1 MTKEQLNY
9 YEKALADFDHFC
21 DEFENAANKR
31 FQGIDDD
38 SRQPLTNEQ
47 VQRATPDAVQEIE
60 QLGGEGEEFRTP
72 TIDVQATTLGGL
84 LDVSED
90 S

>member
-38 SRQPLTNEQ
+38 SRQPIDNAE
-47 VQRATPDAVQEIE
+47 VARVTPTVVQEIDD
-60 QLGGEGEEFRTP
+60 FREP
-72 TIDVQATTLGGL
+72 PVNVQATTVEGI
-84 LDVSED
+84 SETG
-90 S
+90 SST

>member
-1 MTKEQLNY
+1 MTKENLNY
-9 YEKALADFDHFC
+9 YEKALADFDNFC

-38 SRQPLTNEQ
+38 SRQPIDNSE
-47 VQRATPDAVQEIE
+47 VERVTPDAAQEIE

-72 TIDVQATTLGGL
+72 TIDVQAAILGRIPDSG
-84 LDVSED
+84 ED

>member
-9 YEKALADFDHFC
+9 YEKALADFDNFC

-38 SRQPLTNEQ
+38 SRQPIDNAE
-47 VQRATPDAVQEIE
+47 VERVTPTVVQEIDDI
-60 QLGGEGEEFRTP
+60 GGEGFEFREP
-72 TIDVQATTLGGL
+72 PVNVQATTLGGL

>member
-9 YEKALADFDHFC
+9 YEKALADFDNFC
-21 DEFENAANKR
+21 DEFENAASKR
-31 FQGIDDD
+31 FSGIDDD

-47 VQRATPDAVQEIE
+47 VKRATPDAAQEIE

-72 TIDVQATTLGGL
+72 TVDVQATALEGL

>member
-1 MTKEQLNY
+1 MTKEKLNY
-9 YEKALADFDHFC
+9 YERALEDFDNFC

-31 FQGIDDD
+31 FSGIDDD
-38 SRQPLTNEQ
+38 SRQPIDNAE
-47 VQRATPDAVQEIE
+47 VERVTPDVVQEIE

-72 TIDVQATTLGGL
+72 PVDVQATILGGIS
-84 LDVSED
+84 DSSED